1 MLDTRAVSKQRN
13 ILMGIAIISIILFH
27 YGAIYNYYDIKNNP
41 VSIALYSIIGPF
53 GVDLFAFLSG
63 ISIFYSLKKNT
74 VKQFFVNRAVRIVPT
89 YIIIGGIFWLIK
101 DVLVLNTGWGQF
113 LYDFSLLSFWGRG
126 ENRFWYVAF
135 ILAMY
140 LISPFV
146 CKLMDKGRANQFIGG
161 SIVTVLL
168 ITILLYYGAHSI
180 YENIEIA
187 L

>member
-27 YGAIYNYYDIKNNP
+27 YGAIYNYYDIENNP

-63 ISIFYSLKKNT
+63 ISIFYSLKRNS
-74 VKQFFVNRAVRIVPT
+74 VKQYFANRVVRIVPT
-89 YIIIGGIFWLIK
+89 YIIVGGIFWLIK
-101 DVLVLNTGWGQF
+101 DILLLDAGWGQF
-113 LYDFSLLSFWGRG
+113 LYDFSLLSFWGSG

-135 ILAMY
+135 ISAMY

-146 CKLMDKGRANQFIGG
+146 CRLMEKRNAERLMGG
-161 SIVTVLL
+161 VLL
-168 ITILLYYGAHSI
+168 QYC
-180 YENIEIA
+180 
-187 L
+187 